1 MLSTLLGRP
10 YLLPIFDGKGVVLDF
25 FLYAF
30 LVGVFFFF
38 FLPISL
44 VLRAARHESNAPIH
58 AEIGLGLYRACI
70 GIAFQMRENQPSIH
84 LVLFNRLITRPSLP
98 LATGKKKADNAPSI
112 AETETQSQEQSPSSP
127 LPPEPLEPVEPGNGL
142 ETIDWIRI
150 GLSPLLRL
158 LTHFPKAFSLYILL
172 VQGRFGLED
181 PMQTGALYG
190 YQRAAMALPFKRL
203 RLELIPDFCR
213 QGFSGQAQ
221 FSIGI
226 HLGVLLLTV
235 LGFAL
240 HAGLRYVQVR
250 YTSKPL
256 RFF

>member
-1 MLSTLLGRP
+1 MLTTFLGRP
-10 YLLPIFDGKGVVLDF
+10 FLLPIFDGIGVVLDF
-25 FLYAF
+25 FLYAL

-70 GIAFQMRENQPSIH
+70 GISFQMRENQPSIH
-84 LVLFNRLITRPSLP
+84 LVLFDRLITRPSLP
-98 LATGKKKADNAPSI
+98 LATGKKKAVSAPSI
-112 AETETQSQEQSPSSP
+112 AETNTQEQSPSSS
-127 LPPEPLEPVEPGNGL
+127 LPPEPLEPGNGL

-150 GLSPLLRL
+150 GLSPLLQL
-158 LTHFPKAFSLYILL
+158 LTRFPKAFSLYILL
-172 VQGRFGLED
+172 VKGRFGLEN

-221 FSIGI
+221 IAIGI
-226 HLGVLLLTV
+226 HLGMLLLTV

>member
-1 MLSTLLGRP
+1 MLSTLLGSP
-10 YLLPIFDGKGVVLDF
+10 YLLPIFDSKGVVLDF
-25 FLYAF
+25 FLYAL
-30 LVGVFFFF
+30 LVGFSFFFL
-38 FLPISL
+38 LPISL

-84 LVLFNRLITRPSLP
+84 LVLFDRLITRPSLP
-98 LATGKKKADNAPSI
+98 LATGKKKVDNAPSI
-112 AETETQSQEQSPSSP
+112 AETETQSQEQPPSSP
-127 LPPEPLEPVEPGNGL
+127 LSPEPLEAGNGL

-158 LTHFPKAFSLYILL
+158 LTRFPKAFSLYILQ
-172 VQGRFGLED
+172 VKGRFGLED

-203 RLELIPDFCR
+203 HLELIPDFCR
-213 QGFSGQAQ
+213 QGFSGRAQ
-221 FSIGI
+221 ISIGI
-226 HLGVLLLTV
+226 HLGALLLMV

-250 YTSKPL
+250 YTPKPL

>member
-1 MLSTLLGRP
+1 MLSTLLGSP
-10 YLLPIFDGKGVVLDF
+10 YLLPIFDNKGVVLDF
-25 FLYAF
+25 FLYAL
-30 LVGVFFFF
+30 LVGFSFFFL
-38 FLPISL
+38 LPISL

-84 LVLFNRLITRPSLP
+84 LVLFDRLITRPSLP
-98 LATGKKKADNAPSI
+98 LATGKKKVDNAPSI
-112 AETETQSQEQSPSSP
+112 AEAEAEMQSQEQPPSSP
-127 LPPEPLEPVEPGNGL
+127 LSPEPLEAGNGL

-158 LTHFPKAFSLYILL
+158 LTRFPKAFSLYILL
-172 VQGRFGLED
+172 VKGRFGLEN

-203 RLELIPDFCR
+203 HLELIPDFCR
-213 QGFSGQAQ
+213 QGFSGRAQ
-221 FSIGI
+221 ISIGI
-226 HLGVLLLTV
+226 HLGVLLLMV

>member
-25 FLYAF
+25 FLYAL

-84 LVLFNRLITRPSLP
+84 LVLFDRLITRPSLP
-98 LATGKKKADNAPSI
+98 LTIGKKKVDNAPSI
-112 AETETQSQEQSPSSP
+112 AETQSQEQSASSP
-127 LPPEPLEPVEPGNGL
+127 LPPEPLEAGNGL

-158 LTHFPKAFSLYILL
+158 LTRFPKAFSLYILL
-172 VQGRFGLED
+172 VKGRFGLED

-221 FSIGI
+221 ISIGI
-226 HLGVLLLTV
+226 HLGVLLLMV
-235 LGFAL
+235 LSFAL

>member
-1 MLSTLLGRP
+1 MLSTLLGSP
-10 YLLPIFDGKGVVLDF
+10 YLLPIFDSKGVVLDF
-25 FLYAF
+25 FLYAL
-30 LVGVFFFF
+30 LVGFSFFFL
-38 FLPISL
+38 LPISL

-84 LVLFNRLITRPSLP
+84 LVLFDRLITRPSLP
-98 LATGKKKADNAPSI
+98 LATGKKKVDNVPSI
-112 AETETQSQEQSPSSP
+112 AETDTETQSQEQSPSSP
-127 LPPEPLEPVEPGNGL
+127 LPPEPLEAGNGL

-158 LTHFPKAFSLYILL
+158 LTRFPKAFSLYILQ
-172 VQGRFGLED
+172 VKGRFGLED

-203 RLELIPDFCR
+203 HLELIPDFCR

-221 FSIGI
+221 ISIGI
-226 HLGVLLLTV
+226 HLGVLLLMV

>member
-25 FLYAF
+25 FLYAL

-58 AEIGLGLYRACI
+58 AEISLGLYRACI

-84 LVLFNRLITRPSLP
+84 LVLFDRLITRPSLP
-98 LATGKKKADNAPSI
+98 LTIGKKKVDNAPSI
-112 AETETQSQEQSPSSP
+112 AETQSQEQSASSP
-127 LPPEPLEPVEPGNGL
+127 LPPEPLEAGNGL

-158 LTHFPKAFSLYILL
+158 LTRFPKAFSLYILL
-172 VQGRFGLED
+172 VKGRFGLEN

-221 FSIGI
+221 ISIGI
-226 HLGVLLLTV
+226 HLGVLLLMV
-235 LGFAL
+235 LSFAL

>member
-1 MLSTLLGRP
+1 LS
-10 YLLPIFDGKGVVLDF
+10 
-25 FLYAF
+25 
-30 LVGVFFFF
+30 
-38 FLPISL
+38 
-44 VLRAARHESNAPIH
+44 
-58 AEIGLGLYRACI
+58 
-70 GIAFQMRENQPSIH
+70 
-84 LVLFNRLITRPSLP
+84 
-98 LATGKKKADNAPSI
+98 
-112 AETETQSQEQSPSSP
+112 
-127 LPPEPLEPVEPGNGL
+127 PEPLEAGNGL

-158 LTHFPKAFSLYILL
+158 LTRFPKAFSLYILR
-172 VQGRFGLED
+172 VKGRFGLED

-203 RLELIPDFCR
+203 HLELIPDFCR
-213 QGFSGQAQ
+213 QGFSGRAQ
-221 FSIGI
+221 ISIGI
-226 HLGVLLLTV
+226 HLGALLLMV

>member
-1 MLSTLLGRP
+1 MLSTLLVSP
-10 YLLPIFDGKGVVLDF
+10 YLLPIFDSKGVVLDF
-25 FLYAF
+25 FLYAL
-30 LVGVFFFF
+30 LVGFSFFFL
-38 FLPISL
+38 LPISL

-84 LVLFNRLITRPSLP
+84 LVLFDRLITRPSLP
-98 LATGKKKADNAPSI
+98 LATGKKKVDNAPSI
-112 AETETQSQEQSPSSP
+112 AETEMQSQEQPPSSP
-127 LPPEPLEPVEPGNGL
+127 LSPEPLEAGNGL
-142 ETIDWIRI
+142 ETLDWIRI

-158 LTHFPKAFSLYILL
+158 LTRFPKAFSLYILQ
-172 VQGRFGLED
+172 VKGRFGLED

-203 RLELIPDFCR
+203 HLELIPDFCR
-213 QGFSGQAQ
+213 QGFSGRAQ
-221 FSIGI
+221 ISIGI
-226 HLGVLLLTV
+226 HLGALLLMV

>member
-1 MLSTLLGRP
+1 MLSTLLGSP
-10 YLLPIFDGKGVVLDF
+10 YLLPIFDSKGVVLDF
-25 FLYAF
+25 FLYAL
-30 LVGVFFFF
+30 LVGFSFFFL
-38 FLPISL
+38 LPISL

-84 LVLFNRLITRPSLP
+84 LVLFDRLITRPSLP
-98 LATGKKKADNAPSI
+98 LATGKKKVDNAPSI
-112 AETETQSQEQSPSSP
+112 AEAEMQSQEQSPSSP
-127 LPPEPLEPVEPGNGL
+127 LPPEPLEAGNGL

-158 LTHFPKAFSLYILL
+158 LTRFPKAFSLYILL
-172 VQGRFGLED
+172 VKGRFGLEN

-203 RLELIPDFCR
+203 HLELIPDFCR
-213 QGFSGQAQ
+213 QGFSGRAQ
-221 FSIGI
+221 ISIGI
-226 HLGVLLLTV
+226 HLGALLLMV

>member
-1 MLSTLLGRP
+1 MLSTLLVRP

-25 FLYAF
+25 FLYAL

-58 AEIGLGLYRACI
+58 VEIGLGLYRACI
-70 GIAFQMRENQPSIH
+70 GIAFQMRENQLSIH

-98 LATGKKKADNAPSI
+98 IATGKKKADHAPSI
-112 AETETQSQEQSPSSP
+112 AETETETQSQEQSPSSP
-127 LPPEPLEPVEPGNGL
+127 LPPEPLEPGTGV

-158 LTHFPKAFSLYILL
+158 LTRFPKAFSLYILL
-172 VQGRFGLED
+172 VKGRFGLEN

-221 FSIGI
+221 IAIGI
-226 HLGVLLLTV
+226 HLGMLLLTV

>member
-1 MLSTLLGRP
+1 MYRHLIP
-10 YLLPIFDGKGVVLDF
+10 N
-25 FLYAF
+25 
-30 LVGVFFFF
+30 
-38 FLPISL
+38 
-44 VLRAARHESNAPIH
+44 ARKPTVHS
-58 AEIGLGLYRACI
+58 
-70 GIAFQMRENQPSIH
+70 S
-84 LVLFNRLITRPSLP
+84 VLFNRLITRPSLP
-98 LATGKKKADNAPSI
+98 IATGKKKADHAPSI
-112 AETETQSQEQSPSSP
+112 AETETETQSQEQSPSSS
-127 LPPEPLEPVEPGNGL
+127 LPPEPLELGNGV

-158 LTHFPKAFSLYILL
+158 LTRFQGISLYILL
-172 VQGRFGLED
+172 VKGRFGLED

-221 FSIGI
+221 ISIGI
-226 HLGVLLLTV
+226 HLGVLLLMV

>member
-1 MLSTLLGRP
+1 MLSTLLGSP
-10 YLLPIFDGKGVVLDF
+10 YLLPIFDSKGAVLDF
-25 FLYAF
+25 FLYAL
-30 LVGVFFFF
+30 LVGFSFFFL
-38 FLPISL
+38 LPISL

-84 LVLFNRLITRPSLP
+84 LVLFDRLITRPSLP
-98 LATGKKKADNAPSI
+98 LATGKKKVDNAPSI
-112 AETETQSQEQSPSSP
+112 AETETQSQKQSPSSP
-127 LPPEPLEPVEPGNGL
+127 LPPEPLEAGNGL

-158 LTHFPKAFSLYILL
+158 LTRFPKAFSLYILL
-172 VQGRFGLED
+172 VKGRFGLED

-221 FSIGI
+221 ISIGI
-226 HLGVLLLTV
+226 HLGVLLLMV

>member
-1 MLSTLLGRP
+1 MVEAPSISFYLSLKALH
-10 YLLPIFDGKGVVLDF
+10 LFLSFF
-25 FLYAF
+25 FL
-30 LVGVFFFF
+30 
-38 FLPISL
+38 LPISL

-84 LVLFNRLITRPSLP
+84 LVLFDRLITRPSLP
-98 LATGKKKADNAPSI
+98 LATGKKKVDNAPSI

-127 LPPEPLEPVEPGNGL
+127 LPPEPLEAENGL

-158 LTHFPKAFSLYILL
+158 LTRFPKAFSLYILL
-172 VQGRFGLED
+172 VKGRFGLED

-213 QGFSGQAQ
+213 QGFSGRAQ
-221 FSIGI
+221 ISIGI
-226 HLGVLLLTV
+226 HLGALLLMV

>member
-1 MLSTLLGRP
+1 MLSTLLGSP
-10 YLLPIFDGKGVVLDF
+10 YLLPIFDSKGAVLDF
-25 FLYAF
+25 FLYAL
-30 LVGVFFFF
+30 LVGFSFFFL
-38 FLPISL
+38 LPISL

-84 LVLFNRLITRPSLP
+84 LVLFDRLITRPSLP
-98 LATGKKKADNAPSI
+98 LATGKKKVDNAPSI
-112 AETETQSQEQSPSSP
+112 AETETQSQKQSPSSP
-127 LPPEPLEPVEPGNGL
+127 LPPEPLEAENGL

-158 LTHFPKAFSLYILL
+158 LTRFPKAFSLYILL
-172 VQGRFGLED
+172 VKGRFGLED

-221 FSIGI
+221 ISIGI
-226 HLGVLLLTV
+226 HLGVLLLMV

>member
-10 YLLPIFDGKGVVLDF
+10 FNLPIFDGKGVVLDF
-25 FLYAF
+25 FLYAL

-70 GIAFQMRENQPSIH
+70 GIAFQLRENQPSIH
-84 LVLFNRLITRPSLP
+84 LVLFDRLITRPSLP
-98 LATGKKKADNAPSI
+98 IATGKKKADSAPSI
-112 AETETQSQEQSPSSP
+112 AETNRQEESPSSS
-127 LPPEPLEPVEPGNGL
+127 LPPEPLEPGNGL

-150 GLSPLLRL
+150 GLPPLLRL
-158 LTHFPKAFSLYILL
+158 LTRFPKAFSLYFLL
-172 VQGRFGLED
+172 VKGRFGLED

-190 YQRAAMALPFKRL
+190 YQRAAMALPFRRL

-226 HLGVLLLTV
+226 HLGVLVLMV

>member
-1 MLSTLLGRP
+1 MTSNLYAQSLLGRP

-30 LVGVFFFF
+30 LVGVFSF

-84 LVLFNRLITRPSLP
+84 LVLFDRLITRPSLP

-112 AETETQSQEQSPSSP
+112 AKTETQSQEQSPSSP
-127 LPPEPLEPVEPGNGL
+127 LPPEPLEPGNGL

-158 LTHFPKAFSLYILL
+158 LTRFPKAFSL
-172 VQGRFGLED
+172 
-181 PMQTGALYG
+181 
-190 YQRAAMALPFKRL
+190 
-203 RLELIPDFCR
+203 
-213 QGFSGQAQ
+213 
-221 FSIGI
+221 
-226 HLGVLLLTV
+226 H
-235 LGFAL
+235 FA
-240 HAGLRYVQVR
+240 G
-250 YTSKPL
+250 
-256 RFF
+256 

>member
-1 MLSTLLGRP
+1 MLSTLLGSP
-10 YLLPIFDGKGVVLDF
+10 YLLPIFDSKGVVLDF
-25 FLYAF
+25 FLYAL
-30 LVGVFFFF
+30 LVGFSFFFL
-38 FLPISL
+38 LPISL

-84 LVLFNRLITRPSLP
+84 LVLFDRLITRPSLP
-98 LATGKKKADNAPSI
+98 LATGKKKVDNAPSI
-112 AETETQSQEQSPSSP
+112 AETETQSQEQSPSSS
-127 LPPEPLEPVEPGNGL
+127 LPPEPLEAGNGL

-158 LTHFPKAFSLYILL
+158 LTRFPKAFSLYILQ
-172 VQGRFGLED
+172 VKGRFGLED

-203 RLELIPDFCR
+203 HLELIPDFCR
-213 QGFSGQAQ
+213 QGFSGRAQ
-221 FSIGI
+221 ISIGI
-226 HLGVLLLTV
+226 HLGALLLMV

>member
-25 FLYAF
+25 FLYAL

-84 LVLFNRLITRPSLP
+84 LVLFDRLITRPSLP
-98 LATGKKKADNAPSI
+98 LTIGKKKVDNAPSI
-112 AETETQSQEQSPSSP
+112 AETQSQEQSASSP
-127 LPPEPLEPVEPGNGL
+127 LPPEPLEAGNGL

-158 LTHFPKAFSLYILL
+158 LTRFPKAFSLYILL
-172 VQGRFGLED
+172 VKGRFGLEN

-221 FSIGI
+221 ISIGI
-226 HLGVLLLTV
+226 HLGVLLLMV
-235 LGFAL
+235 LSFAL

>member
-1 MLSTLLGRP
+1 MLSTLLGSP
-10 YLLPIFDGKGVVLDF
+10 YLLPIFDSKGVVLDF
-25 FLYAF
+25 FLYAL
-30 LVGVFFFF
+30 LVGFSFFFL
-38 FLPISL
+38 LPISL

-58 AEIGLGLYRACI
+58 AEISLGLYRACI

-84 LVLFNRLITRPSLP
+84 LVLFDRLITRPSLP
-98 LATGKKKADNAPSI
+98 LATGKKKVDNAPSI

-127 LPPEPLEPVEPGNGL
+127 LPPEPLEAENGL

-158 LTHFPKAFSLYILL
+158 LTRFPKAFSLYILQ
-172 VQGRFGLED
+172 VKGRFGLED

-221 FSIGI
+221 ISIGI

>member
-1 MLSTLLGRP
+1 MLSTLLGSP
-10 YLLPIFDGKGVVLDF
+10 YLLPIFDSKGVVLDF
-25 FLYAF
+25 FLYAL
-30 LVGVFFFF
+30 LVGFSFFFL
-38 FLPISL
+38 LPISL

-84 LVLFNRLITRPSLP
+84 LVLFDRLITRPSLP
-98 LATGKKKADNAPSI
+98 LATGKKKVDNAPSI
-112 AETETQSQEQSPSSP
+112 AEAEMQSQEQSPSSP
-127 LPPEPLEPVEPGNGL
+127 LPPEPLEAGNGL

-158 LTHFPKAFSLYILL
+158 LTRFPKAFSLYILR
-172 VQGRFGLED
+172 VKGRFGLED

-203 RLELIPDFCR
+203 HLELIPDFCR
-213 QGFSGQAQ
+213 QGFSGRAQ
-221 FSIGI
+221 ISIGI
-226 HLGVLLLTV
+226 HLGALLLMV